1 MKVHSLSKREIH
13 DIAVQLNKT
22 WPTNSISTVKDMKA
36 YVMDANKR
44 LLVGSNI
51 IAIQL
56 APDLIIPH
64 LAQQELLNHFASVQ
78 VDMNADKFVCNGAN
92 ITRPGITEFATFKE
106 SEIVLVKD
114 QTHKKELAVC
124 ISLVDDVNAR
134 KMERGVVLNNMHH
147 IGDIYWEIKKTI
159 RT

>member
-1 MKVHSLSKREIH
+1 MHSLSKREIH
-13 DIAVQLNKT
+13 DIADQLNKT
-22 WPTNSISTVKDMKA
+22 WPTTSISTVKNMQA
-36 YVMDANKR
+36 YVIDANKR
-44 LLVGSNI
+44 LLVGNNI

-56 APDLIIPH
+56 APNLIIPH

-78 VDMNADKFVCNGAN
+78 VDMNAVKFVCNGAN
-92 ITRPGITEFATFKE
+92 IMRPGITDFATFKE

>member
-13 DIAVQLNKT
+13 DITEQIGRS
-22 WPTNSISTVKDMKA
+22 WPKNLILPIKNLQA
-36 YVMDANKR
+36 YIIDANRR
-44 LLVGSNI
+44 LLVGNNL

-64 LAQQELLNHFASVQ
+64 LTQHEILNHFASVQ
-78 VDMNADKFVCNGAN
+78 VDMNAVKFVCNGAN
-92 ITRPGITEFATFKE
+92 IMRPGITDFSTFKE

-124 ISLVDDVNAR
+124 MSLVDDEHGRN
-134 KMERGVVLNNMHH
+134 MEKGIVLNNVHY
-147 IGDIYWEIKKTI
+147 IGDVYWEMKKTI
-159 RT
+159 RI